1 MTKKTSKKTAKKTQD
16 KGHQPSMAS
25 GDSSNVA
32 QAAPDPM
39 EVLGRL
45 QGLVQNV
52 DKMKENIM
60 SSQSAPIGDPA
71 STRATAAVPG
81 EDKTTSDPPKKS
93 EAQLRQEQAEAAE
106 MQKLFHFCNSMNLYQ
121 KARLLAF
128 LSREVV
134 IQDTTSNQVLPL
146 VNCDI
151 VIDGV
156 TVVIRLPK
164 GEGQPE

>member
-52 DKMKENIM
+52 DKMKE
-60 SSQSAPIGDPA
+60 
-71 STRATAAVPG
+71 
-81 EDKTTSDPPKKS
+81 
-93 EAQLRQEQAEAAE
+93 
-106 MQKLFHFCNSMNLYQ
+106 
-121 KARLLAF
+121 
-128 LSREVV
+128 V
-134 IQDTTSNQVLPL
+134 I
-146 VNCDI
+146 
-151 VIDGV
+151 
-156 TVVIRLPK
+156 
-164 GEGQPE
+164 